1 MKISV
6 IGYNIFGIGGTS
18 RSNLNTLYE
27 FYKDEENELNYYNF
41 CDFSIH
47 DRVELILREPFMSS
61 VNLKNLDELFDIN
74 YDENDKS
81 LYFIT
86 RESFFAIGRFLR
98 MQRPNS
104 IVLGEIHAPLL
115 YLSDEL
121 KLELPY
127 FSYIRV
133 ATEGIKKDF
142 IQRFSFDR
150 VFSQRVSL
158 CHIIDT
164 ECKSNSLT
172 HNFAVV
178 SRFSEREKD
187 IAYSIKLM
195 DYIINYLGNK
205 DIW

>member
-104 IVLGEIHAPLL
+104 IVLGEIHAPL
-115 YLSDEL
+115 
-121 KLELPY
+121 
-127 FSYIRV
+127 
-133 ATEGIKKDF
+133 
-142 IQRFSFDR
+142 
-150 VFSQRVSL
+150 
-158 CHIIDT
+158 
-164 ECKSNSLT
+164 
-172 HNFAVV
+172 
-178 SRFSEREKD
+178 
-187 IAYSIKLM
+187 
-195 DYIINYLGNK
+195 
-205 DIW
+205 